1 VGPVRRLDEPWP
13 RLVAFDNFWLA
24 WRKAWRGKSR
34 SAGAIAFELDLERH
48 LLSLQRDLES
58 GDYRPGDY
66 RLFTIY
72 ERKPRLIAAAPF
84 PDRVV
89 HHAVMNVIEPP
100 LDRRFIADTYACRKG
115 KGVHLAVDRYQG
127 WAQRYRYVLK
137 LDVRR
142 YFPSID
148 QAILKETLR
157 YHLRDERVLAL
168 LDLII
173 DTGPESAPA
182 PPVYFPGNGL
192 LTPLERRCGIPIG
205 NLTSQFFANLY
216 LNDLDHGVKEVLRAP
231 AYLRYVD
238 DLVLLDDDKGRLLAG
253 RDWIADQLA
262 TLRLQLH
269 LDLGK
274 VSQVGEG
281 IDLLGYHVFPH
292 HRRLRNE
299 NGFRFRR
306 RLRAFARGYA
316 EGRLDWADFD
326 PSVQAWIGHACHADT
341 LGLRESIF
349 VAIYFRRERAGG
361 RPVCAAGRLVEQRT
375 AEGARGCAQ
384 QERPAQQER
393 EQGFSPG
400 QSAHQVPEPLCPRI

>member
-1 VGPVRRLDEPWP
+1 MKRLDELWP
-13 RLVAFDNFWLA
+13 RLVAFDNLWLA
-24 WRKAWRGKSR
+24 WRKARRGKSR
-34 SAGAIAFELDLERH
+34 SAGAVAFELDLERN

-58 GDYRPGDY
+58 GDYRPSAY

-100 LDRRFIADTYACRKG
+100 LDRRFITDTYACRKG

-148 QAILKETLR
+148 QAILKQVLR
-157 YHLRDERVLAL
+157 HHLRDERVLAL

-182 PPVYFPGNGL
+182 PPVYFPGDEL

-253 RDWIADQLA
+253 RDWIEDQLT

-269 LDLGK
+269 LDRGK
-274 VSQVGEG
+274 VSQTREG
-281 IDLLGYHVFPH
+281 LDLLGYHVFPH

-299 NGFRFRR
+299 NGLRFRR
-306 RLRAFARGYA
+306 RLRAFAQGYA

-349 VAIYFRRERAGG
+349 VAIYFRRERAKG

-384 QERPAQQER
+384 QERPAQQGQQ
-393 EQGFSPG
+393 QGFSPG
-400 QSAHQVPEPLCPRI
+400 QSAHQVPEPLGSRI